1 MNLDNINS
9 VQDLI
14 NENEKKPED
23 IVPSLTADVLSE
35 GFEVGRDVTLNLVK
49 AALMLHQKWLRDGM
63 DKIELD
69 NEDKKA
75 NFAIL
80 ARDVTLLQ
88 VAYEALNQVS

>member
-1 MNLDNINS
+1 MNLDKIES

-14 NENEKKPED
+14 NENEKSPED

-35 GFEVGRDVTLNLVK
+35 GYEVGHDVTLNLVK

-63 DKIELD
+63 NEVELD
-69 NEDKKA
+69 SEDKKA

-80 ARDVTLLQ
+80 ARDVTLLT
-88 VAYEALNQVS
+88 VALDALKEVS